1 MKKINQVKKV
11 GDKIT
16 FNNGGLKGTKEYT
29 IKKVVV
35 QEDRN
40 RYEYWVSKTRR
51 VWAPIEEDVR
61 VVTSSGLIEL

>member
-1 MKKINQVKKV
+1 MKRIYQMKKV

-16 FNNGGLKGTKEYT
+16 FNYGGLKGTKEYT

-40 RYEYWVSKTRR
+40 RFKYWVSKTRSIFF
-51 VWAPIEEDVR
+51 PIEEDVR